1 MYLHSFSFIYS
12 LNSLKVDCNMTSG
25 IEVGV
30 SVQKIKDALILFQ
43 NFPFPQLSSDTDAPP
58 APEDYG
64 AFDEPI
70 ALSTDA
76 IVETADRV
84 TEVKKTKTESSKFVL
99 CAEYV

>member
-1 MYLHSFSFIYS
+1 MYFNSLHLF
-12 LNSLKVDCNMTSG
+12 LNSLKVDCNTTSG

-30 SVQKIKDALILFQ
+30 SIQKIKDALILFQ
-43 NFPFPQLSSDTDAPP
+43 NFPFPQLSSETDLPP
-58 APEDYG
+58 APEGYG

-84 TEVKKTKTESSKFVL
+84 TEIKKAKNESSKY
-99 CAEYV
+99 CIMCM